1 MELFN
6 ETELW
11 VKYLFNALMI
21 LLPLLASV
29 AATSAT
35 GAATI
40 RAAKKIYAELVRP
53 AIDEPTDT
61 LPQLIAK
68 KTGRDAEWVS
78 KQLRENLDA
87 VIAVLPEEA
96 KPAGER

>member
-11 VKYLFNALMI
+11 VKYLFNGLMI
-21 LLPLLASV
+21 LLPMLAV
-29 AATSAT
+29 IAATSAS
-35 GAATI
+35 GAVTI
-40 RAAKKIYAELVRP
+40 RTIKKVYAEWVRP
-53 AIDEPTDT
+53 AIDEGTDT

-68 KTGRDAEWVS
+68 KTGRDAAWVS

-87 VIAVLPEEA
+87 IIAALPEEA
-96 KPAGER
+96 KPKAG